1 MILVILEQICLAI
14 YCKIVFIN
22 NLQNHFQIENLE
34 QFSVNMTSI
43 TLVAFL
49 MNMMAC
55 MILRI
60 WYVQLISLLALEY
73 LIFNYWTPSEITV
86 QILLVAIAYIFYH
99 LDKRHRMF
107 INEIY

>member
-1 MILVILEQICLAI
+1 
-14 YCKIVFIN
+14 
-22 NLQNHFQIENLE
+22 
-34 QFSVNMTSI
+34 MTSI

-49 MNMMAC
+49 MNMIAC

-60 WYVQLISLLALEY
+60 WYIQLLCFLSLEY
-73 LIFNYWTPSEITV
+73 LIYEYWSPSEITV
-86 QILLVAIAYIFYH
+86 QILFVAVAFIFYH